1 MRTDVPPEDGR
12 AALVIA
18 RPGHELRV
26 HGWLE
31 QARPAVF
38 VLTDGSGRT
47 GRPRLESTA
56 RVLATAGA
64 EPAGIFGHLTDP
76 ALYSALLEGQTQ
88 LFVRLAEDLGEAFL
102 RAGVVRVVGDAAEGY
117 DPALDLCRAL
127 TATAAA
133 LARWRGSRPVT
144 EHEFSVQGR
153 PDACPRPLRR
163 WALWVR
169 LDDAAV
175 QRKLQA
181 ALGYPEL
188 AAEVRT
194 ALDTWGEEAFRT
206 ECLRPAVSW
215 TAAVAGPPEYERR
228 GEERVAS
235 GRWAKVIRGYAH
247 VFPAVAAL
255 RRHAEAAARP
265 LALAS

>member
-1 MRTDVPPEDGR
+1 MRTVVGAEDGR

-31 QARPAVF
+31 QTRPAVF

-47 GRPRLESTA
+47 GRPRLDSTA
-56 RVLATAGA
+56 RVLKAAGA
-64 EPAGIFGHLTDP
+64 QPGEIFGRFSDA
-76 ALYSALLEGQTQ
+76 ALYAALLEGQKE
-88 LFVRLAEDLGEAFL
+88 LLVRLADELGDAFL
-102 RAGVVRVVGDAAEGY
+102 RAGVVRVAGDAAEGH
-117 DPALDLCRAL
+117 DPAQDLCRAL

-144 EHEFSVQGR
+144 EHEFSVQGW

-169 LDDAAV
+169 LDDAAL

-181 ALGYPEL
+181 AAGYTEL
-188 AAEVRT
+188 ATEVRA

-228 GEERVAS
+228 GEQRVAS
-235 GRWAKVIRGYAH
+235 GHWAKVIRGYAH
-247 VFPAVAAL
+247 VLPAVAAL

>member
-1 MRTDVPPEDGR
+1 MRSVVPAEDGR

-31 QARPAVF
+31 QTRPAVF

-47 GRPRLESTA
+47 GRPRLDSTM
-56 RVLATAGA
+56 RVLTAAGA
-64 EPAGIFGHLTDP
+64 WPGAIFGRLPDTE
-76 ALYSALLEGQTQ
+76 LYAALLEGRME
-88 LFVRLAEDLGEAFL
+88 LFLRLAEELGEAFL
-102 RAGVVRVVGDAAEGY
+102 KAGVVRVAGDAAEGQ
-117 DPALDLCRAL
+117 DPALDLCRAV
-127 TATAAA
+127 TAAAAA

-144 EHEFSVQGR
+144 EHEFSLEGR
-153 PDACPRPLRR
+153 PEACPRPLRR

-169 LDDAAV
+169 LDDAALG
-175 QRKLQA
+175 RKLQA
-181 ALGYPEL
+181 ATGYTEL
-188 AAEVRT
+188 AAEVRQ

-215 TAAVAGPPEYERR
+215 TAAAAAPPEYERR
-228 GEERVAS
+228 GEQRVAS
-235 GRWAKVIRGYAH
+235 GRWARVIRGYAH